1 MTMNRSYLTCQIVAA
16 FILLCHV
23 SISAQS
29 IDVPFLTGRI
39 KDTAGMLSLQTVT
52 ELEALLKA
60 HEDSTSNQVAVLT
73 ILSLGGADLED
84 YSMKVAETWKLGQAD
99 KDNGVLLLIV
109 RDDRLVRI
117 EVGSGLEGDL
127 PDITCGHIIRN
138 QIVPRFKDGDYNG
151 GIRAGVESILAAI
164 SGAYVAEGETNG
176 QQVSDFFPRLI
187 FFSLF
192 LLVVG
197 VFTMAA
203 TFTSGFAGWFLYL
216 FLMPFW
222 IAFPSASFGI
232 VAGSTLF
239 GIYALGIGAM
249 KIWLSK
255 SKKGQ
260 EMLKKFSKKWP
271 AGSGGSLRRG
281 GSSSGWSSGGSSG
294 GGFSGGGGSFSG
306 GGASGR
312 W

>member
-1 MTMNRSYLTCQIVAA
+1 MNRSHFSVQFVFAIIVLFYAP
-16 FILLCHV
+16 
-23 SISAQS
+23 ISAQS
-29 IDVPFLTGRI
+29 IDIPFLAGRVN
-39 KDTAGMLSLQTVT
+39 DTAGMLSSQTAI
-52 ELEALLKA
+52 ELEALLKT

-73 ILSLGGADLED
+73 ITFLGGADLEE

-109 RDDRLVRI
+109 RDDRMVRI

-138 QIVPRFKDGDYNG
+138 QIVPRFKDGDYNA

-164 SGAYVAEGETNG
+164 AGAYVAEGESN
-176 QQVSDFFPRLI
+176 SSALPDFVGLLI
-187 FFSLF
+187 FFAIF

-197 VFTMAA
+197 TFTLIA
-203 TFTSGFAGWFLYL
+203 TVTSGFGGWFLYF

-222 IAFPSASFGI
+222 IAFPSAGFGTA
-232 VAGSTLF
+232 VGGTLF
-239 GIYALGIGAM
+239 GLYAFGIGAT

-255 SKKGQ
+255 SKKGK
-260 EMLKKFSKKWP
+260 EMMKKWSKKWP
-271 AGSGGSLRRG
+271 AAKGGSMRG
-281 GSSSGWSSGGSSG
+281 GSSRGWSSGGSSG

-306 GGASGR
+306 GGASGK